1 MRIRFLLFA
10 LYRDL
15 AGAEE
20 FELALPD
27 GATAGDA
34 VSALRARGGGS
45 ERLPPRPVVAINR
58 HYASLDD
65 RLADNDELALLPPV
79 AGG

>member
-1 MRIRFLLFA
+1 MRIKFLLFA

-15 AGAEE
+15 VGAEE
-20 FELALPD
+20 LELMVPA
-27 GATAGDA
+27 GSTAADA

-45 ERLPPRPVVAINR
+45 ARLPERPVVAINR
-58 HYASLDD
+58 IYASLDEI
-65 RLADNDELALLPPV
+65 LSDNDELALLPPV

>member
-10 LYRDL
+10 IYKDL
-15 AGAEE
+15 AGAAEV
-20 FELALPD
+20 ELHVPA

-34 VSALRARGGGS
+34 VTALRSRDARTQ
-45 ERLPPRPVVAINR
+45 RLPERPVVAINR
-58 HYASLDD
+58 IYATLDQTLSD
-65 RLADNDELALLPPV
+65 DDELALLPPV

>member
-20 FELALPD
+20 FVLEVPA
-27 GATAGDA
+27 GASAGDA
-34 VSALRARGGGS
+34 VSALRAHDTTLA
-45 ERLPPRPVVAINR
+45 RLPERPVVAVNR
-58 HYASLDD
+58 EYAPLETLLQED
-65 RLADNDELALLPPV
+65 DELALLPPV